1 MPRTVLV
8 VPTGHGVG
16 LTSVCLGLVRA
27 LDRIE
32 VPAGFYKPFAQPW
45 HGTGPDGS
53 TALIRLISDLDP
65 PDPLPQSELDGAL
78 GLDRIDELMERVV
91 AAVSVVL
98 AARDVV
104 IVEGLVPGPDQVYS
118 QRVNLALAK
127 ALDAD
132 VVLVAAVGE
141 ERADEVAADAA
152 IVAGTYRAGEDVRVV
167 GVVVNRLP
175 SRAVAD
181 AYSAALTARGLAL
194 VGAVPLNEL
203 LSQPRVL
210 DLARALGATALA
222 EGDWATRRIAGTAI
236 LARSVPGLLSA
247 VGDGKLLVFPGD
259 RSDALMA
266 AALAAVG
273 GTRIAALLLTAGVRP
288 DAQVWEL
295 MRPALDTGL
304 PVLLVDEMT
313 FDATAE
319 VLTVNPEVAVDDAE
333 RAEDVAVAVAD
344 ALDAEWVRLLGGES
358 THRRLSPAAFRYRV
372 VSMASAVRK
381 RIVLPE
387 GAEPRTLQAAVE
399 CVRRGIA
406 ECVLL
411 AAPAEVDRGLRA
423 LGLSLVDGL
432 TVVDPAEVAESYVAR
447 LVALRSHKGMTEG
460 MAREQLGDTVMLGTL
475 MLHGGEVDGLVS
487 GAVHTTAHTV
497 RPALQLIKTAPGAAL
512 VSSVFFM
519 CLPDQVV
526 VYGDCAVNPDPTAE
540 QLADIALQSA
550 ASAELFGI
558 EPRVAMLSYSTGTSG
573 EGSDVVKV
581 AEATRIARE
590 LRPSLAID
598 GPLQY
603 DAAAIASVARSKR
616 PDSPV
621 AGRATVFVFPD
632 LNTGNTTYKAV
643 QRGADVVSVG
653 PMLQG
658 LAKPVNDLSRGALVE
673 DIVYTIALTAVQA
686 AGVLSGAPGPAP
698 DPAPDPDP
706 DPAGLAAEVPA

>member
-32 VPAGFYKPFAQPW
+32 VPAGFLKPFAQPW
-45 HGTGPDGS
+45 HGTGPDRS
-53 TALIRLISDLDP
+53 TALVRLISDLDP
-65 PDPLPQSELDGAL
+65 PDPLPQSALDEAL
-78 GLDRIDELMERVV
+78 GLHRIDELMERVV
-91 AAVSVVL
+91 AVASGEL
-98 AARDVV
+98 ASRDVV

-132 VVLVAAVGE
+132 VLLVAAAGDWL
-141 ERADEVAADAA
+141 AAEVAADAA
-152 IVAGTYRAGEDVRVV
+152 IVAGTYRAGEEVRVV
-167 GVVVNRLP
+167 GVVVNRVP
-175 SRAVAD
+175 SRAVAHEY
-181 AYSAALTARGLAL
+181 ASEMRSRGLAL
-194 VGAVPLNEL
+194 VGSVALNPLL
-203 LSQPRVL
+203 AQPRVL
-210 DLARALGATALA
+210 DLARSLGATVLA
-222 EGDWATRRIAGTAI
+222 EGDLASRRISGTAI

-247 VGDGKLLVFPGD
+247 VTEGQLLVFPGD

-266 AALAAVG
+266 AALAALG
-273 GTRIAALLLTAGVRP
+273 GTRIAAVLLTAGVEP
-288 DAQVWEL
+288 DPQVWEL
-295 MRPALDTGL
+295 IRPALDTGL

-313 FDATAE
+313 YGATAD
-319 VLTVNPEVAVDDAE
+319 VLAVNPEVAIDDAE

-344 ALDAEWVRLLGGES
+344 ALDEAWVRQLGDEV
-358 THRRLSPAAFRYRV
+358 THRRLSPAAFRHRV
-372 VSMASAVRK
+372 VTMASAARR

-406 ECVLL
+406 DCVLL
-411 AAPAEVDRGLRA
+411 AAPAEVDKGLRA
-423 LGLSLVDGL
+423 LGLSHVDGL
-432 TVVDPAEVAESYVAR
+432 TVIDPVEVAESYVPR
-447 LVALRSHKGMTEG
+447 LVELRAHKGMTEG

-550 ASAELFGI
+550 GSAELFGI

-573 EGSDVVKV
+573 EGSDVRKV
-581 AEATRIARE
+581 AEATRIARD
-590 LRPSLAID
+590 LRPELAID

-603 DAAAIASVARSKR
+603 DAAAIASVAKSKR

-621 AGRATVFVFPD
+621 AGRATVFIFPD

-686 AGVLSGAPGPAP
+686 AGVPAAVTAPAIAGATP
-698 DPAPDPDP
+698 
-706 DPAGLAAEVPA
+706 

>member
-16 LTSVCLGLVRA
+16 LTSVCLGLIRA

-32 VPAGFYKPFAQPW
+32 VAAGFYKPFGQPR
-45 HGTGPDGS
+45 HGNGPDRS
-53 TALIRLISDLDP
+53 TALVRLISDLDP
-65 PDPLPQSELDGAL
+65 PEPFPQGALDEAL
-78 GLDRIDELMERVV
+78 GLGRIDELMERVV
-91 AAVSVVL
+91 ASASAL
-98 AARDVV
+98 LTGRDVV
-104 IVEGLVPGPDQVYS
+104 IVEGLVPGSDQVYS

-132 VVLVAAVGE
+132 VVLVAAAGE
-141 ERADEVAADAA
+141 SAEEAAAETAMIAA
-152 IVAGTYRAGEDVRVV
+152 TYRAGEDVRVM
-167 GVVVNRLP
+167 GTVVNRLP
-175 SRAVAD
+175 KAADCDAYAVA
-181 AYSAALTARGLAL
+181 LKARGLDL
-194 VGAVPLNEL
+194 VGCVALNPLL
-203 LSQPRVL
+203 THARVL
-210 DLARALGATALA
+210 DLARSLGATVLA
-222 EGDWATRRIAGTAI
+222 EGDWATRRISGTAI
-236 LARSVPGLLSA
+236 LARSVPGMLA
-247 VGDGKLLVFPGD
+247 AIEDGRLLVFPGD
-259 RSDALMA
+259 RHDALMA
-266 AALAAVG
+266 SALAVRG
-273 GTRIAALLLTAGVRP
+273 GTPVAAILLTAGVRP
-288 DAQVWEL
+288 DPEVWEL
-295 MRPALDTGL
+295 IRPALDTGL
-304 PVLLVDEMT
+304 PVLLVESMT
-313 FDATAE
+313 FGTISE
-319 VLTVNPEVAVDDAE
+319 VLTFDPEVAIDDAD
-333 RAEDVAVAVAD
+333 RAEAVATAVAD
-344 ALDAEWVRLLGGES
+344 ALDEGWLRQLGNEA

-372 VSMASAVRK
+372 VSMASAARK

-406 ECVLL
+406 DCVLL
-411 AAPAEVDRGLRA
+411 AAPADVDRGLRA
-423 LGLSLVDGL
+423 LGLSHIDGI
-432 TVVDPAEVAESYVAR
+432 TIIDPAEVAESYVPQ
-447 LVALRSHKGMTEG
+447 LVALRAHKGMTTG

-475 MLHGGEVDGLVS
+475 MLQAGEVDGLVS

-526 VYGDCAVNPDPTAE
+526 VYGDCAVNPDPTAA

-558 EPRVAMLSYSTGTSG
+558 EPRVAMLSYSTGSSG
-573 EGSDVVKV
+573 EGSDVQKV
-581 AEATRIARE
+581 VEATAIARE

-603 DAAAIASVARSKR
+603 DAAAIASVAKSKR

-621 AGRATVFVFPD
+621 AGRATVFIFPD

-686 AGVLSGAPGPAP
+686 AAVGAVHVPETVATPEAPA
-698 DPAPDPDP
+698 
-706 DPAGLAAEVPA
+706 

>member
-16 LTSVCLGLVRA
+16 LTSVCLGIVRA
-27 LDRIE
+27 LDRHE
-32 VPAGFYKPFAQPW
+32 VGVGFYKPFAQPW
-45 HGTGPDGS
+45 QGEGPDPS
-53 TALIRLISDLDP
+53 TALVRLISDLEP
-65 PDPLPQSELDGAL
+65 PEPLSQHILDDAL
-78 GLDRIDELMERVV
+78 GADRVDELMERVV
-91 AAVSVVL
+91 GTAEKLL
-98 AARDVV
+98 AEHDVV
-104 IVEGLVPGPDQVYS
+104 VVEGLVPGADQIYS

-132 VVLVAAVGE
+132 VVLVAAG
-141 ERADEVAADAA
+141 ADPEDLAADAA
-152 IVAGTYRAGEDVRVV
+152 IVTGTYRVGEDVRVV
-167 GVVVNRLP
+167 GVVVNRI
-175 SRAVAD
+175 AVGD
-181 AYSAALTARGLAL
+181 DGAYSDALAARGLRL
-194 VGAVPLNEL
+194 IGAVPTTPALA
-203 LSQPRVL
+203 QPRVL
-210 DLARALGATALA
+210 DLARALDAVALS
-222 EGDWATRRIAGTAI
+222 EGDWTSRRIAGTSI

-247 VGDGKLLVFPGD
+247 IDDGQLLVFPGD

-266 AALAAVG
+266 SALSALG

-288 DAQVWEL
+288 DAEVWEL
-295 MRPALDTGL
+295 VRPALDTGL
-304 PVLLVDEMT
+304 PVLLIDEMT
-313 FDATAE
+313 YEATAD
-319 VLTVNPEVAVDDAE
+319 VLAVNPEVALDDAE
-333 RAEDVAVAVAD
+333 RAGRVANAVAD
-344 ALDAEWVRLLGGES
+344 VLDYEWLRDQGRAS
-358 THRRLSPAAFRYRV
+358 THRRLSPAAFRHRV
-372 VSMASAVRK
+372 VTMAMQSRK

-399 CVRRGIA
+399 CARRGIA
-406 ECVLL
+406 GCVLL
-411 AAPAEVDRGLRA
+411 APPADVERGMRA
-423 LGLSLVDGL
+423 LGLTMVDGIE
-432 TVVDPAEVAESYVAR
+432 VIDPAEVAETYVSR
-447 LVALRSHKGMTEG
+447 LVELRAHKGMTEG
-460 MAREQLGDTVMLGTL
+460 MATEQLGDTIMLGTL
-475 MLHGGEVDGLVS
+475 MLHAGEVDGLVS

-550 ASAELFGI
+550 GSAELFGI
-558 EPRVAMLSYSTGTSG
+558 EPRVAMLSYSTGSSG
-573 EGSDVVKV
+573 EGSDVQKV
-581 AEATRIARE
+581 ATATQIARS
-590 LRPSLAID
+590 LRPELLID

-603 DAAAIASVARSKR
+603 DAAAIASVAKSKR

-686 AGVLSGAPGPAP
+686 AGVVTPSA
-698 DPAPDPDP
+698 
-706 DPAGLAAEVPA
+706 